1 MEKLNHYTKE
11 IKMLIFEEYNKS
23 LNAKDLIKKYNIPK
37 STIYN
42 WIKDNKRV
50 KNTEITYSD
59 YNKLKKTIRK
69 KKF

>member
-1 MEKLNHYTKE
+1 MNHYTKE

>member
-1 MEKLNHYTKE
+1 
-11 IKMLIFEEYNKS
+11 MLIFEEYNKS